1 MQNLSDIYL
10 TEGAGNGKE
19 GIEKVQAHQPDLI
32 ISDIM
37 MPVMDGRKMC
47 RMLKDNMETSHIPVI
62 LLTALSGNDQIL
74 LGLETRADQY
84 LTKPFDIK
92 ILKATIHNLLENRRL
107 IRQQFQQA
115 ITALPSDGRRI
126 ELPNSLDNEFIEHV
140 TRIVKEN
147 LGKELNVDIL
157 CAAMNM
163 SRTSFYNKIKALIGI
178 APAEFIRNI
187 RMQEAA
193 LLLKSRRYTVAEV
206 SDKMGFADPKYF
218 TDTFKKFYGV
228 PPSTYMKN

>member
-1 MQNLSDIYL
+1 M
-10 TEGAGNGKE
+10 
-19 GIEKVQAHQPDLI
+19 
-32 ISDIM
+32 
-37 MPVMDGRKMC
+37 
-47 RMLKDNMETSHIPVI
+47 
-62 LLTALSGNDQIL
+62 
-74 LGLETRADQY
+74 
-84 LTKPFDIK
+84 
-92 ILKATIHNLLENRRL
+92 
-107 IRQQFQQA
+107 
-115 ITALPSDGRRI
+115 
-126 ELPNSLDNEFIEHV
+126 
-140 TRIVKEN
+140 KEN

-193 LLLKSRRYTVAEV
+193 LLLKSRCYTVAEV

>member
-1 MQNLSDIYL
+1 
-10 TEGAGNGKE
+10 
-19 GIEKVQAHQPDLI
+19 
-32 ISDIM
+32 
-37 MPVMDGRKMC
+37 
-47 RMLKDNMETSHIPVI
+47 
-62 LLTALSGNDQIL
+62 
-74 LGLETRADQY
+74 
-84 LTKPFDIK
+84 
-92 ILKATIHNLLENRRL
+92 
-107 IRQQFQQA
+107 
-115 ITALPSDGRRI
+115 
-126 ELPNSLDNEFIEHV
+126 
-140 TRIVKEN
+140 
-147 LGKELNVDIL
+147 
-157 CAAMNM
+157 MNM